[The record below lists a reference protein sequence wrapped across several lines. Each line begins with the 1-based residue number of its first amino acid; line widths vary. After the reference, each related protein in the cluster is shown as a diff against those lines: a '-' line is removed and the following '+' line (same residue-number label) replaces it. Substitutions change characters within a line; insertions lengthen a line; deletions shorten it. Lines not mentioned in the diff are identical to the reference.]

1 MKHSALDLGT
11 IGEYICAVRMLKS
24 GIPCKVVNFETTDVV
39 GYHED
44 RLIRIQVKSSTLKKN
59 RPASRNGYQFNL
71 GVGGKQKRV
80 MTSADCDVIALVAI
94 EQEQVI
100 FFPQEKLQQK
110 TKRLSPKR
118 FDNDD
123 VCLSSWNR
131 TMSHLFD

>member
-1 MKHSALDLGT
+1 MLSELDTGK
-11 IGEYICAVRMLKS
+11 IGEYICALRMLKS
-24 GIPCKVVNFETTDVV
+24 GISCQIANFEALDIIA
-39 GYHED
+39 YHED

-59 RPASRNGYQFNL
+59 GSAPLNGYQFNL
-71 GVGGKQKRV
+71 GIGGKQKRV

-100 FFPQEKLQQK
+100 FYPQDRLPQK

-118 FDNDD
+118 FDNND